1 MWIFREQM
9 AVSQERGKFAS
20 LNCGHESSREAAGG
34 LGCASCTIGLLR
46 RGTDPA
52 NSTQNAAQAATIYIE
67 RPGQR
72 ALHKSVATKPEGT
85 TAVIWFEPSPA
96 LYPEALTN
104 AALVL
109 HLVRHVYLGPE
120 ELPRYPHYG
129 CVKGV
134 QLRWAAWKGVLLR

>member
-1 MWIFREQM
+1 M
-9 AVSQERGKFAS
+9 
-20 LNCGHESSREAAGG
+20 L
-34 LGCASCTIGLLR
+34 
-46 RGTDPA
+46 PA
-52 NSTQNAAQAATIYIE
+52 QSVCSDAAQIPQIPRKTLHKQLLYILNGLF